1 MSQETIRD
9 GPVCD
14 AGQVRDTRWT
24 DTRLGQLRYAVGRLT
39 YNSHGTSTRRTRWQ
53 RTVGQKRT
61 LDWPGVDTRRARS
74 RHPTARIVR
83 GAGYTG

>member
-24 DTRLGQLRYAVGRLT
+24 DTRLAQFTVRGGQVHTIATERAREGQGDNAQLVRSG
-39 YNSHGTSTRRTRWQ
+39 HST
-53 RTVGQKRT
+53 GQEST
-61 LDWPGVDTRRARS
+61 LDGPGVDTRR
-74 RHPTARIVR
+74 P
-83 GAGYTG
+83 G